1 MQKLTKEEVSMTS
14 SPVIP
19 MLPEDHA
26 QPADLVAAIRAR
38 RGGMLLKLDRMLLHS
53 PPFAEG
59 WNVFLGKVRTDLS
72 VPIKLRE
79 LVMCVVAVLNGA
91 SFEYE
96 HHAPIFVSAGGTTA
110 QADMLAQVGTPNFSM
125 QAFSALEQNVILLA
139 QAMTRDLLV
148 ASEIKSAL
156 VAEIGIQ
163 QTVELVGVVATYN
176 MVSRFLLALDIHADD
191 PVLRDEVF
199 QAR

>member
-1 MQKLTKEEVSMTS
+1 
-14 SPVIP
+14 
-19 MLPEDHA
+19 MLPEDHG

-38 RGGMLLKLDRMLLHS
+38 RGGTLLKLDRMLLHS
-53 PPFAEG
+53 PPLAEG
-59 WNVFLGKVRTDLS
+59 WNIFLGKVRTDLS

-125 QAFSALEQNVILLA
+125 QTFSALEQNVISLA
-139 QAMTRDLLV
+139 QAMTRDLRV
-148 ASEIKSAL
+148 APEIKSAL

>member
-1 MQKLTKEEVSMTS
+1 MSS

-26 QPADLVAAIRAR
+26 YPADLVAAIRAR
-38 RGGMLLKLDRMLLHS
+38 RGGSLLKLDRMLLHS
-53 PPFAEG
+53 PPLAEG
-59 WNVFLGKVRTDLS
+59 WNIFLGKIRTDLS

-96 HHAPIFVSAGGTTA
+96 HHAPIFVSAGGTA
-110 QADMLAQVGTPNFSM
+110 RQAEMLGHVGTSRFTMQDFSP
-125 QAFSALEQNVILLA
+125 LEQNVIVLA
-139 QAMTRDLLV
+139 QSMTRDLVVDTQVKADLV
-148 ASEIKSAL
+148 AA
-156 VAEIGIQ
+156 IGIQ

-191 PVLRDEVF
+191 PVIR
-199 QAR
+199 

>member
-1 MQKLTKEEVSMTS
+1 MTS

-38 RGGMLLKLDRMLLHS
+38 RGGTLLKLDRMLLHS
-53 PPFAEG
+53 PPLAEG
-59 WNVFLGKVRTDLS
+59 WNIFLGKVRTDLS

-96 HHAPIFVSAGGTTA
+96 HHAPIFVSAGATKA
-110 QADMLAQVGTPNFSM
+110 QADMLAQVGTPGFSM
-125 QAFSALEQNVILLA
+125 QAFSALEQNVISLA
-139 QAMTRDLLV
+139 QAMTRDLRV
-148 ASEIKSAL
+148 APAIKSAL

>member
-1 MQKLTKEEVSMTS
+1 MTS

-19 MLPEDHA
+19 MLPEDHG

-38 RGGMLLKLDRMLLHS
+38 RGGTLLKLDRMLLHS
-53 PPFAEG
+53 PPLAEG
-59 WNVFLGKVRTDLS
+59 WNIFLGKVRTDLS

-125 QAFSALEQNVILLA
+125 QTFSALEQNVISLA
-139 QAMTRDLLV
+139 QAMTRDLRV
-148 ASEIKSAL
+148 APEIKSAL

>member
-1 MQKLTKEEVSMTS
+1 
-14 SPVIP
+14 

-26 QPADLVAAIRAR
+26 HPADLVAAIRAR
-38 RGGMLLKLDRMLLHS
+38 RGGSLLKLDRMLLHS
-53 PPFAEG
+53 PPLAEG
-59 WNVFLGKVRTDLS
+59 WNIFLGKVRTDLS

-96 HHAPIFVSAGGTTA
+96 HHAPIFVSAGGTDR
-110 QADMLAQVGTPNFSM
+110 QAEMLAHVGTPRFSM
-125 QAFSALEQNVILLA
+125 QDFSSLEQNVIRLA
-139 QAMTRDLLV
+139 QSMTRDLIVDAEIKANLV
-148 ASEIKSAL
+148 AAL
-156 VAEIGIQ
+156 GIQ

-199 QAR
+199 QLR

>member
-1 MQKLTKEEVSMTS
+1 MTAS
-14 SPVIP
+14 AVIP

-38 RGGMLLKLDRMLLHS
+38 RGGTLLKLDRMLLHS
-53 PPFAEG
+53 PPLAEG
-59 WNVFLGKVRTDLS
+59 WNIFLGKVRTDLS

-96 HHAPIFVSAGGTTA
+96 HHAPIFVTAGGTEA
-110 QADMLAQVGTPNFSM
+110 QAEMLAQVGTPDFSM
-125 QAFSALEQNVILLA
+125 QAFSALEQNVIALA
-139 QAMTRDLLV
+139 HAMTRDLRV
-148 ASEIKSAL
+148 APEIKLAL

-199 QAR
+199 HAR

>member
-1 MQKLTKEEVSMTS
+1 MSS

-38 RGGMLLKLDRMLLHS
+38 RGGALLKLDRMLLHS
-53 PPFAEG
+53 PPLAEG
-59 WNVFLGKVRTDLS
+59 WNIFLGKVRTDLS

-96 HHAPIFVSAGGTTA
+96 HHAPIFVSAGGTKA
-110 QADMLAQVGTPNFSM
+110 QADMLAQVGTPGFSM
-125 QAFSALEQNVILLA
+125 QAFSALEQNVISLA
-139 QAMTRDLLV
+139 QAMTRDLRV
-148 ASEIKSAL
+148 AAAIKSAL

-191 PVLRDEVF
+191 PMLRDEVF

>member
-1 MQKLTKEEVSMTS
+1 MSS

-38 RGGMLLKLDRMLLHS
+38 RGGALLKLDRMLLHS
-53 PPFAEG
+53 PPLAEG
-59 WNVFLGKVRTDLS
+59 WNIFLGKVRTDLS

-96 HHAPIFVSAGGTTA
+96 HHAPIFVSAGGTKA
-110 QADMLAQVGTPNFSM
+110 QADMLAQVGTPGFSM
-125 QAFSALEQNVILLA
+125 QAFSALEQNVISLA
-139 QAMTRDLLV
+139 QAMTRDLRV
-148 ASEIKSAL
+148 AAAIKSAL

>member
-1 MQKLTKEEVSMTS
+1 MSS

-26 QPADLVAAIRAR
+26 HPADLVAAIRAR
-38 RGGMLLKLDRMLLHS
+38 RGGSLLKLDRMLLHS
-53 PPFAEG
+53 PPLAEG
-59 WNVFLGKVRTDLS
+59 WNIFLGKVRTDLS

-96 HHAPIFVSAGGTTA
+96 HHAPIFVSAGGTVR
-110 QADMLAQVGTPNFSM
+110 QAEMLAHVGTPQFSM
-125 QAFSALEQNVILLA
+125 QDFSSLEQNVIRLA
-139 QAMTRDLLV
+139 QSMTRDLIVDAEIKANLV
-148 ASEIKSAL
+148 AAL
-156 VAEIGIQ
+156 GIQ

-199 QAR
+199 QLR